1 MSPGFQDPYMDPGA
15 LVLRNK
21 LGLTDRAA
29 LAQAEEKFARLRSQE
44 LAVKGVTG
52 NFDVDHFASV
62 HGFLFQDIYSWAGHC
77 RTVNIFKGGTTFEKA
92 SRITAALSGIHQ
104 SLAAEGYLQGLGRTE
119 FAQRLAFYYGL
130 WNAVHPFREGNG
142 RTTRVVMGQLAAQAG
157 WILDISRIENG
168 QGQWDQASK
177 LSFNGDLGMV
187 TEVLTHAVRD
197 PRALVFERMSRD
209 KALAIF
215 PDLASAFTAHDACHD
230 VAARGGMKGRALE
243 VFDQSM
249 RRELSRRLDDGIRS
263 FSEQQLIQQFGSTRK
278 INAPKLKR

>member
-1 MSPGFQDPYMDPGA
+1 MNSGFQDPYMDPGS

-21 LGLTDRAA
+21 LGLTDRAV
-29 LAQAEEKFARLRSQE
+29 LAEVEEKFARLRSQE
-44 LAVKGVTG
+44 LAAQGVTG
-52 NFDVDHFASV
+52 NFDLDHFASV

-92 SRITAALSGIHQ
+92 SRIPNALTGIHQ
-104 SLAAEGYLQGLGRTE
+104 SLAAERYLQGLSRVE
-119 FAQRLAFYYGL
+119 FARRLAFYYRL

-142 RTTRVVMGQLAAQAG
+142 RTTRMVMGQLAAQAG
-157 WILDISRIENG
+157 WILDITRIENG

-177 LSFNGDLGMV
+177 QSFNGDLALV
-187 TEVLTHAVRD
+187 TEVLIHAVRD
-197 PRALVFERMSRD
+197 PRALAFERMPRD

-215 PDLASAFTAHDACHD
+215 PDLASAFAAHESCLD

-243 VFDQSM
+243 VFDHSM

-263 FSEQQLIQQFGSTRK
+263 FSEQLLMQQLVASRK
-278 INAPKLKR
+278 INAPQLKR